1 MQAGLKIGPIEINRF
16 HLLRAAYVVGIGSIA
31 VLIFAAV
38 QVLDIDKTAAK
49 VTAEIKARTTE
60 AAARLENIQAEAE
73 AARKQAEAEADAL
86 IGKAQR
92 EAEALRKQAEA
103 DADAIR
109 RSYVQAAKTANAE
122 LTAATAEIVSLY
134 DEARRL
140 YTELLRAGI
149 GNASDPVAIR
159 QWENRLRD
167 FQRRFSETA
176 TAAWEK
182 RVAELQSQIDNH
194 NEQQQ
199 P

>member
-16 HLLRAAYVVGIGSIA
+16 HLLRVAYVVGIASIA
-31 VLIFAAV
+31 VGIFAAV

-49 VTAEIKARTTE
+49 VTAEIESRTTE
-60 AAARLENIQAEAE
+60 AAARLENIQAEA
-73 AARKQAEAEADAL
+73 DGIL
-86 IGKAQR
+86 GKAQR
-92 EAEALRKQAEA
+92 EADAMRKQAEA

-134 DEARRL
+134 DEARRI
-140 YTELLRAGI
+140 YTELLRTGI
-149 GNASDPVAIR
+149 GNASDPVQIR

-182 RVAELQSQIDNH
+182 RVAELHSQIDNH